1 MACQTDCSGQSL
13 TSPHHLT
20 FLQLQLGLQNDI
32 WLLAKT
38 LFVNKKSNCHVV
50 SFILAQ
56 SGRPTLKWS
65 DCMQESRHDPR
76 RAEGSLPSH
85 SCWGAGISLGGQLCH
100 ARGRHHHLHCCLH
113 LCPLSQTPLQLLRRW
128 RGGGGGGGGG
138 GWREKEKVI
147 PISPVMDIAIVYL
160 HIATADP
167 FKHSFIYYR

>member
-13 TSPHHLT
+13 TSPHHLM
-20 FLQLQLGLQNDI
+20 FLQLQLGLLNDI

-85 SCWGAGISLGGQLCH
+85 SCWGAGISLGGSCVMQEAATTTYTVASTCVLSL
-100 ARGRHHHLHCCLH
+100 RLLYSYWDVDEEGEEEEEGGGRDEGKKRKWSPF
-113 LCPLSQTPLQLLRRW
+113 PLLWILQLF
-128 RGGGGGGGGG
+128 
-138 GWREKEKVI
+138 
-147 PISPVMDIAIVYL
+147 
-160 HIATADP
+160 TCT
-167 FKHSFIYYR
+167 